1 MTLWQDVRY
10 GVRALRRRPGFAAV
24 AVATLALGIGVN
36 TALFTVFDAFALRP
50 LPLRDPSGLVY
61 VEGRGPAGERR
72 NLFSYP
78 DYVDLRARA
87 SSFEALAAMNKV
99 AAPLGEALP
108 GVGADVPATDAD
120 YVPLQLVSSD
130 YFDALGAGLARGRA
144 FSPEE
149 ERTPAA
155 AAVIVLSDWFWRRH
169 FDSDPNVCGR
179 ELRLRGETFTVVGVT
194 AAGFIGTSPDAP
206 AGWVPL
212 AARDRL
218 IPAGAWNYGRWLEGR
233 DADSFALVGRL
244 KKGVTRERAEAEA
257 GLLVSQLS
265 REYRGEGRKTGA
277 RLVSGMTFVTLTEE
291 EMPLV
296 VPLLVAVGF
305 VLLIACANV
314 ANLLLARGASR
325 QKEIGVRLALGATR
339 ARLVRQL
346 LTESVLLSVA
356 GGAAGLVLA
365 AWALDALMPV
375 VMSGLPLPSGL
386 KETFALDLSPDYRVF
401 AFTLLASL
409 AAGVLAG
416 LAPALESS
424 RPDLTSA
431 LKEEGSVAG
440 VRLGRSRLRDA
451 LVVAQTA
458 VCLTLLVGA
467 GLLVRNAAKFGSL
480 DTGLDASHVLA
491 AAVDLRRVEGERRDP
506 AEVRRQLAERL
517 RALPGVKSV
526 SQAYRQ
532 PLAGPA
538 PSTAVEPE
546 GASVGARLNAQYNFV
561 SPEYFD
567 TLGVRLVRGRAFTAR
582 EANSGA
588 PVVVVSEATARRFWP
603 GQDALGKRIRIAAAS
618 SMRGADATRAKDV
631 DAGRVK
637 DVDAVR
643 VNGADASGE
652 GIESAPQFEVVGV
665 ARDTR
670 SGWVWREDETYLYV
684 PLRPESDAGQY
695 LLVRT
700 DAGDPHALAPAV
712 RREAGALGNL
722 LVSARAVGDSLEFQ
736 AAPFR
741 AMATLAAALGALA
754 LLLAASG
761 LYGVMS
767 FVVSRRT
774 REIGVRVA
782 LGARPGDVVGL
793 FLRQGA
799 RLVGL
804 GLLLGLAGGAAVSR
818 LLAAALVGVSPLD
831 PAAFVGVS
839 LFLSLVALAA
849 CYVPARRATKV
860 DPVVALRYE

>member
-1 MTLWQDVRY
+1 MTLWQDIRY
-10 GVRALRRRPGFAAV
+10 AWRALRRRPGFVAV

-50 LPLRDPSGLVY
+50 LPLRDPQRLVY

-87 SSFEALAAMNKV
+87 TSFEALAAMNKV

-120 YVPLQLVSSD
+120 YVPLQLVSSN

-155 AAVIVLSDWFWRRH
+155 AAVIVLSEWFWRRH
-169 FDSDPNVCGR
+169 FDSDPNVLGR
-179 ELRLRGETFTVVGVT
+179 EMRLRGETFTVVGVT
-194 AAGFIGTSPDAP
+194 AAGFIGTTPDAP

-218 IPAGAWNYGRWLEGR
+218 IPAGSWNYGRWLEGR

-257 GLLVSQLS
+257 GLLVSQLA
-265 REYRGEGRKTGA
+265 RAYPGEGRKTGA
-277 RLVSGMTFVTLTEE
+277 RLVSGMTFVTLTGE

-346 LTESVLLSVA
+346 LTESVLLGVA

-386 KETFALDLSPDYRVF
+386 KESFALDLSPDYRVF

-491 AAVDLRRVEGERRDP
+491 AAVDLRKAEGERRDA

-538 PSTAVEPE
+538 PSTEVEPE
-546 GASVGARLNAQYNFV
+546 GAAVGARLTAQYNFV

-588 PVVVVSEATARRFWP
+588 PVVVVSQATARRFWP
-603 GQDALGKRIRIAAAS
+603 GEDALGKRIRIAAAS
-618 SMRGADATRAKDV
+618 GMTGADAARAKDV

-637 DVDAVR
+637 
-643 VNGADASGE
+643 GAEASGE
-652 GIESAPQFEVVGV
+652 GIDSAPQFEVVGV

-670 SGWVWREDETYLYV
+670 SGWVWREDETYIYV

-695 LLVRT
+695 LLVRA
-700 DAGDPHALAPAV
+700 DAGDPHALAAAV

-722 LVSARAVGDSLEFQ
+722 LVSARAVGDSLDFQ

-831 PAAFVGVS
+831 PLAFVGVS

-860 DPVVALRYE
+860 DPMVVLRYE

>member
-1 MTLWQDVRY
+1 MIRTLWQDVRY

-78 DYVDLRARA
+78 DYVDLRERA

-108 GVGADVPATDAD
+108 GVGADVLATDAD
-120 YVPLQLVSSD
+120 YVPLQLVSSN

-144 FSPEE
+144 FSTDE
-149 ERTPAA
+149 ERAPAG

-169 FDSDPNVCGR
+169 FDSDPNVVGR
-179 ELRLRGETFTVVGVT
+179 EIRLRGETFTVVGVT
-194 AAGFIGTSPDAP
+194 AAGFIGTTPDAP

-218 IPAGAWNYGRWLEGR
+218 IPAGSWNYGRWLEGR
-233 DADSFALVGRL
+233 DADSFSLVGRL
-244 KKGVTRERAEAEA
+244 RGGVTRERAEAEA
-257 GLLVSQLS
+257 GLLVSQLA
-265 REYRGEGRKTGA
+265 REYPGEGRKTGA

-356 GGAAGLVLA
+356 GGATGLVLA

-386 KETFALDLSPDYRVF
+386 KESFALDLSPDYRVF
-401 AFTLLASL
+401 AFTLFASL

-458 VCLTLLVGA
+458 VCMTLLVGA

-480 DTGLDASHVLA
+480 DTGLDTRNVLA
-491 AAVDLRRVEGERRDP
+491 AAVDLRKVEGERRDA

-538 PSTAVEPE
+538 PSTDVQPE
-546 GASVGARLNAQYNFV
+546 GAAGARLNAQYNFV

-567 TLGVRLVRGRAFTAR
+567 TLGVRLIRGRTFTAQ

-603 GQDALGKRIRIAAAS
+603 GEDALGKRIRIAAATNTND
-618 SMRGADATRAKDV
+618 AEATRTKGA
-631 DAGRVK
+631 DAGRVN
-637 DVDAVR
+637 VA
-643 VNGADASGE
+643 GASGE
-652 GIESAPQFEVVGV
+652 GIESATQFEVVGV

-700 DAGDPHALAPAV
+700 DGGDPHALAPYV
-712 RREAGALGNL
+712 RREAAALGNL
-722 LVSARAVGDSLEFQ
+722 LVSARAVGDSLDFQ

-782 LGARPGDVVGL
+782 LGAAPRDVVGL

-818 LLAAALVGVSPLD
+818 LLAAALVDLSPLD
-831 PAAFVGVS
+831 PLAFVGVS